1 MLYPLSY
8 EGGRPARPA
17 VGPALSDTDISIQ
30 GRGAYYALGMTAAA
44 IAPTEDA
51 LYVPDVASTRFYIG
65 ALAKLSVLQYFVAET
80 AVIGS
85 WAAPEPYSRRT
96 GYISDL
102 GALGCGVFA
111 DREVCSPAHVLMNAS
126 FVVQGLGMAIGA
138 LLLGSILLCTAAR
151 SGVRLGSGRGPGSA
165 PGLGPWRGRRAGRR
179 TGRRTPWAAAVATVA
194 RVLTFA
200 AGFGTV
206 VVGLVPED
214 AGSVWHVVGAVTY
227 FAAGSFALLLL
238 GGLWLRQTPLGWFI
252 LICGAVSLA
261 ALTTGGVTGMRVPEP
276 GTLERLMGYPITVG
290 LAAVGLVVA
299 QRVRQERIRK
309 KARTLA

>member
-1 MLYPLSY
+1 
-8 EGGRPARPA
+8 
-17 VGPALSDTDISIQ
+17 
-30 GRGAYYALGMTAAA
+30 MTAAA

-102 GALGCGVFA
+102 GALGCGVFSGR
-111 DREVCSPAHVLMNAS
+111 DVCSPAHVLMNAS

-151 SGVRLGSGRGPGSA
+151 SGVRLGSGR
-165 PGLGPWRGRRAGRR
+165 R
-179 TGRRTPWAAAVATVA
+179 TGRRTPWVAAVATVA

-200 AGFGTV
+200 AGSGTV

-290 LAAVGLVVA
+290 LAAVGLIVA

-309 KARTLA
+309 KSRKLA